1 MVNLTY
7 LDDVYTVDEEIDIG
21 NLKLFVK
28 KMILENKRLK
38 ETNDELVNKINEM
51 NNNSCIMEVSYTDV
65 NKETHSNIWQ
75 ERYLFANKENNL
87 LIDKNNLLIENNKLL
102 HDKIKYLESGNN
114 KQTYASAVANYASAK
129 PLKEII
135 PTSIIYSHEN
145 NSLKSDEIVSL
156 IKSNIDPIKDNI
168 NVKISSN
175 NAIVKIGYHTHEDKT
190 KMQDLL
196 NNRLNNKIIIEDEKL
211 KNPHI
216 KITNITE
223 KYEHN
228 KLVDLIID
236 QNNLTHDN
244 VKIETKFIKEN
255 KKNSETTYT
264 AFIEVE
270 LESFN
275 ILMEKKKIYIEWSC
289 CPVFEDLNITRC
301 YKCNSYN
308 HKAINC
314 TNDLSRA
321 TCSGKHES
329 KSCKSNHV
337 CCTNC
342 KYSNLNYNTN
352 YSIKHRTF
360 DYKKCAYYR
369 TIASKVKKTI
379 NYYHG

>member
-75 ERYLFANKENNL
+75 KRYLFVNKENNL

-352 YSIKHRTF
+352 YSIKHRAF